1 MGKLFKLTTAL
12 VLIGIVVFFAR
23 KCCHKKVDL
32 SSYRDDGWFGKQSVT
47 GKSIP
52 KDPTEIRSFQINVPD
67 TELADLK
74 LRLERARFVDHI
86 EGTSFQYGFNSNYLK
101 QVVEYWRTKFD
112 WKREE
117 AKLNSV
123 PHFKTQ
129 IEGLDIHFVRAKPSK
144 PAKKVVPIL
153 VIHGWPGSFVEY
165 MKSIPLL
172 TEPDTNGMAFEVI
185 APSIPGYGYSEA
197 PHQKGFNIIS
207 AARVFVKLMKRLG
220 HDKFVVHGGDWGNMI
235 SRTIATVYPEHIT
248 GLHLLANWDALS
260 PDTSFCQL
268 TKMALAAYF
277 PSLFFDS
284 ATRDHEYGK
293 LYPFGEKFLNIIKE
307 SGYMHIQATKPDT
320 VAAGLNDSPVG
331 LAAYIL
337 EKFSTWTNLN
347 NIDKDNGGL
356 TEKFTLDEL
365 LTNVMVYWTSGNIA
379 SSQRFYKE
387 NFSVQNDVTKVKV
400 TVPSGTV
407 DYPHELVRAPR
418 KFIEHNYH
426 NLVQYTDLPRGG
438 HFLAFEEPRL
448 VSDNIRQF
456 VAKVFEQERQ
466 QADDEAKK
474 QQNAKHDEV

>member
-1 MGKLFKLTTAL
+1 M
-12 VLIGIVVFFAR
+12 
-23 KCCHKKVDL
+23 
-32 SSYRDDGWFGKQSVT
+32 
-47 GKSIP
+47 
-52 KDPTEIRSFQINVPD
+52 
-67 TELADLK
+67 ADLK

-235 SRTIATVYPEHIT
+235 SRTIATVYPE
-248 GLHLLANWDALS
+248 
-260 PDTSFCQL
+260 Q
-268 TKMALAAYF
+268 
-277 PSLFFDS
+277 
-284 ATRDHEYGK
+284 
-293 LYPFGEKFLNIIKE
+293 
-307 SGYMHIQATKPDT
+307 
-320 VAAGLNDSPVG
+320 
-331 LAAYIL
+331 
-337 EKFSTWTNLN
+337 
-347 NIDKDNGGL
+347 
-356 TEKFTLDEL
+356 
-365 LTNVMVYWTSGNIA
+365 
-379 SSQRFYKE
+379 
-387 NFSVQNDVTKVKV
+387 
-400 TVPSGTV
+400 
-407 DYPHELVRAPR
+407 
-418 KFIEHNYH
+418 
-426 NLVQYTDLPRGG
+426 
-438 HFLAFEEPRL
+438 
-448 VSDNIRQF
+448 
-456 VAKVFEQERQ
+456 
-466 QADDEAKK
+466 
-474 QQNAKHDEV
+474 